1 MLQRLKVPHTLQ
13 WVIRL
18 FVMYM
23 LIFTLFRIGA
33 YLIFNPDKYIEHGEG
48 PSQYSTLKVLPAFL
62 LGLLYDARWI
72 SIVLAPIV
80 IASCIPQLSP
90 FRSRL
95 TKRFWSFYLII
106 NTFFML
112 FFFGADFGHFEY
124 VRTRLN
130 ASALNFFEDA
140 KISLRMLWESYPI
153 LWIFLGLAVVI
164 ILLTFVIN
172 RSYFRVEEKN
182 IHKSK
187 YDYHRRWYLVTLAL
201 MSFFIYGG
209 FRTAPLK
216 TSDSFRAMNDE
227 FRGFLALNPF
237 QNFFTSLRFR
247 NPGFEGNKVDEAKRS
262 LYYPQIASLLQL
274 DATLSK
280 DTSYKR
286 SINYV
291 PITTKPNVVLV
302 VCESL
307 SAYKTTMS
315 GNPLNSTPYLNN
327 LSNNG
332 LYFDRCFTP
341 TFGTA
346 RGLFALLTGIP
357 DVQLSKFSSR
367 NKEAINQHTII
378 NDFTDYE
385 KLYFIG
391 GSTEFN
397 NFKGLIKNIDNV
409 KLYEEGSYKAKHH
422 NVWGISDKNLLLEAN
437 DRMKQQ
443 IKPFF
448 AVIQT
453 ADNHEPY
460 DIPQEDDNNFGKQT
474 IDKEKLKA
482 NGFKSLKEYNAIKY
496 FDYCVQQFMEKAKQE
511 AYFNNTIF
519 VFIGDHG
526 VIGDARSIYP
536 SAWTTHRLTEEH
548 VPLLFYAP
556 QWVQPQKRKEV
567 VSQID
572 VLPTIAGMAKQSY
585 TNTTLGRNILDS
597 TKKGNYAF
605 TIFHD
610 AGKIGIVS
618 DSFYYVHNYNTED
631 DELLPLVTMST
642 LSEENKAAKI
652 KQYFALAEGMYET
665 SKWMLINNKKKPK

>member
-18 FVMYM
+18 FLLYM
-23 LIFTLFRIGA
+23 VIFTLFRISS
-33 YLIFNPDKYIEHGEG
+33 YLLFNPDKYIEHGEG
-48 PSQYSTLKVLPAFL
+48 PSQYTTVKVLPAFL
-62 LGLLYDARWI
+62 LGVLYDARWI

-90 FRSRL
+90 FRNNV
-95 TKRFWSFYLII
+95 TKRVWSFYLII
-106 NTFFML
+106 ITFLML

-164 ILLTFVIN
+164 IFLTFIIN
-172 RSYFRVEEKN
+172 RTYFRVEERN

-187 YDYHRRWYLVTLAL
+187 YDYHRRWYLVTLLL

-209 FRTAPLK
+209 FRKSPLK
-216 TSDSFRAMNDE
+216 TSDSFRNMNDE

-237 QNFFTSLRFR
+237 QNFFTSLKFR
-247 NPGFEGNKVDEAKRS
+247 NPSFEGNKVDEAKRS
-262 LYYPQIASLLQL
+262 LHYSQIANLLQL
-274 DATLSK
+274 DYRLAR
-280 DTSYKR
+280 DTAYTR
-286 SINYV
+286 NINYSAV
-291 PITTKPNVVLV
+291 TNQPNVVLV

-307 SAYKTTMS
+307 SAYKTSMS
-315 GNPLNSTPYLNN
+315 GNVLKSTPYLNS
-327 LSNNG
+327 LSDSSV
-332 LYFDRCFTP
+332 YFDRCFTP

-367 NKEAINQHTII
+367 NQNAINQHTII
-378 NDFTDYE
+378 NNFTDYE

-397 NFKGLIKNIDNV
+397 NFKGLIKNINNV
-409 KLYEEGSYKAKHH
+409 KLFEEGSYKAKHH
-422 NVWGISDKNLLLEAN
+422 NVWGISDKNLMLEAN
-437 DRMKQQ
+437 TVFKQQ
-443 IKPFF
+443 TKPFF

-460 DIPQEDDNNFGKQT
+460 DIPQEDDAHFGKES
-474 IDKEKLKA
+474 IEKEQLKA
-482 NGFKSLKEYNAIKY
+482 NGFKSIKEYNAVKY
-496 FDYCVQQFMEKAKQE
+496 FDYCVQQFIEKAKQE

-526 VIGDARSIYP
+526 VIGDARTLYP
-536 SAWTTHRLTEEH
+536 SVWTSHRLTEEH

-556 QWVQPQKRKEV
+556 KLLPAQRRKEV

-572 VLPTIAGMAKQSY
+572 VLPTIAGITKQSY
-585 TNTTLGRNILDS
+585 TNTTLGRDVLDS
-597 TKKGNYAF
+597 NKKGNYAF

-618 DSFYYVHNYNTED
+618 DSFYYVHNYNTD
-631 DELLPLVTMST
+631 DHELLPLINN
-642 LSEENKAAKI
+642 LPIAEDYKAQKI

-665 SKWMLINNKKKPK
+665 SKWMLIHNKKKIK